1 MEGWSIMFQ
10 HNYNILAENIY
21 LTAIVAAIPVFFLF
35 WSLAV
40 KKLPGW
46 KAGCLTLLISII
58 DAVLLYHM
66 PVGAAI
72 SAGILG
78 IVNGLMPLGWIIVS
92 AVFIFNLVVESG
104 KFEVI
109 KSSISEISP
118 DRRIQALI
126 IAFCFSHFLEG
137 VSGQGAPVA
146 VAAAM
151 LIGLGF
157 KPMTAAL
164 LCLVANVPPVPFG
177 PVGVPTITTA
187 KVAELALGP
196 VAKAVGREMIIFSII
211 IAVFMLV
218 VMVGWKKAKEV
229 LPAALVAGGTF
240 GIVFFLV
247 SNFIGAEL
255 TSILSGIISLVTLIG
270 FLKIWQPKTIWKFD
284 DDDTLQQNNN
294 SSKDT
299 AIAYSRKEIISAW
312 TPFLVIMVVMYIWSS
327 APFKAFVANNNL
339 FINIAEWPGLHGIVY
354 RTAPIVPEPAVYGAS
369 YKFDYLGA
377 AGTALFIS
385 SLITA
390 LILKLKAETAVKVFA
405 KTVKQLKFSLITMSS
420 VIGFAYVAN
429 YSGMSYSYGL
439 AFAATGS
446 LFVVFA
452 PVIGALGTF
461 LTGSVTSSGSL
472 FGKLQVV
479 TAEQINVNP
488 VLTVSAHMLG
498 ACMGKLIS
506 PQSIVVAAASTGL
519 VGKESEIL
527 RSTIK
532 YFFILLL
539 MVIVAVLI
547 FAYVIPG
554 IIPPVEYIS

>member
-1 MEGWSIMFQ
+1 MFQ
-10 HNYNILAENIY
+10 HSYAILGGNIY

-35 WSLAV
+35 WALAV

-46 KAGCLTLLISII
+46 KAGCLTLLIAII
-58 DAVLLYHM
+58 DAILLYKM
-66 PVGAAI
+66 PVGAAV
-72 SAGILG
+72 SAGFLG
-78 IVNGLMPLGWIIVS
+78 IANGLMPLGWIIIS
-92 AVFIFNLVVESG
+92 AVFLFNLVVESG

-109 KSSISEISP
+109 KSSISQISP
-118 DRRIQALI
+118 DRRIQALL
-126 IAFCFSHFLEG
+126 IAYCFSHFLEG

-164 LCLVANVPPVPFG
+164 ICLVANVPPVPFG

-196 VAKAVGREMIIFSII
+196 VAKAIGREMIIFALI

-218 VMVGWKKAKEV
+218 VMVGWKKTKEV
-229 LPAALVAGGTF
+229 LPAAIVAGGTF
-240 GIVFFLV
+240 GLIFFLV
-247 SNFIGAEL
+247 SNYIGAEL
-255 TSILSGIISLVTLIG
+255 SSILGGIGSLIALIG
-270 FLKIWQPKTIWKFD
+270 FLKIWQPKTIWRFD
-284 DDDTLQQNNN
+284 DEDVNDGGRLKGGKAAAVHT
-294 SSKDT
+294 
-299 AIAYSRKEIISAW
+299 YSAKEVILAW
-312 TPFLVIMVVMYIWSS
+312 APFAVIMVVMYIWSS
-327 APFKAFVANNNL
+327 APFKAFVAGNKIFL
-339 FINIAEWPGLHGIVY
+339 NIAEWPGLHGIVY
-354 RTAPIVPEPAVYGAS
+354 RTAPIVAEPSIYAAS

-377 AGTALFIS
+377 AGTALFLSAIIS
-385 SLITA
+385 VF
-390 LILKLKAETAVKVFA
+390 ILKLNAGTAFKVFKA
-405 KTVKQLKFSLITMSS
+405 TVKQLRFSLITMAS

-446 LFVVFA
+446 MFVAFS

-479 TAEQINVNP
+479 TAEQIGVNP

-527 RSTIK
+527 RSTLK
-532 YFFILLL
+532 YFLILLI
-539 MVIVAVLI
+539 MVVVAVLF

-554 IIPPVEYIS
+554 IAPPVEYLQ